1 MTTSVR
7 PLNLLAFAM
16 TSGFSIESELYKY
29 GYNFKNMTTLGLEKT
44 FRFTKTYVVLYFP
57 HCEISIKRNNA
68 NCLISTCHLNVIQKK
83 EIRVNLLVSLK
94 KKEIGMKRQIINI
107 SKNIYVCHLNA
118 IQEKKG

>member
-29 GYNFKNMTTLGLEKT
+29 GYNFKNMTALGLEKT

-57 HCEISIKRNNA
+57 HCEISIKRIT
-68 NCLISTCHLNVIQKK
+68 LIVLVISTSHLNVIQKK
-83 EIRVNLLVSLK
+83 EIRVNLLVSF
-94 KKEIGMKRQIINI
+94 KKEKSG
-107 SKNIYVCHLNA
+107 
-118 IQEKKG
+118 

>member
-83 EIRVNLLVSLK
+83 EIRVNLLVSF
-94 KKEIGMKRQIINI
+94 KKEKSG
-107 SKNIYVCHLNA
+107 
-118 IQEKKG
+118 